1 MTETPKICIATP
13 MYGGMCTGFYTRAL
27 LNMQAVF
34 NSLGWGY
41 MCNFMFNESLIQR
54 AMNMLCKQ
62 FMESDCTH
70 MFFIDADISFDP
82 AQVPAMVWADRDIIT
97 GIYPKKE
104 INWQSVEA
112 AMKAGVPTNKLKNHT
127 GSFVVNLVDYAG
139 QVTVPAGEPLEI
151 WNGGTGFMLIKRRVF
166 EEMAKVVPSYTND
179 VIDTAG
185 TLKADKIVEFFSCPI
200 EEETNR
206 LLSEDFFF
214 CKKWREMG
222 GKVYAAPW
230 VQLGH
235 VGTYVFE
242 GDLLRHE

>member
-1 MTETPKICIATP
+1 MTPKIFIATP
-13 MYGGMCTGFYTRAL
+13 MYGGMCTGFYTRSMMNL
-27 LNMQAVF
+27 QSVF
-34 NSLGWGY
+34 HHLGWGY
-41 MCNFMFNESLIQR
+41 TSNFMFNESLIQR
-54 AMNMLCKQ
+54 ARNMLAKQ
-62 FMESDCTH
+62 FMDSDCTH
-70 MFFIDADISFDP
+70 LFFIDADILFD
-82 AQVPAMVWADRDIIT
+82 AGHVPQMVAADVDIIT

-104 INWQSVEA
+104 INWQTVKKAVED
-112 AMKAGVPTNKLKNHT
+112 GVPVEKLKNHT
-127 GSFVVNLVDYAG
+127 GSFVVNLVGYAD
-139 QVTVPAGEPLEI
+139 QVTVPAGQPLEI
-151 WNGGTGFMLIKRRVF
+151 WNGGTGFMLIKREVM
-166 EEMAKVVPSYTND
+166 EKMAKEVPSYTND
-179 VIDTAG
+179 VLDTAG

-214 CKKWREMG
+214 CRKWRQMG